1 MESKGKRYL
10 ENLAIQQANLVCGTT
25 IGIARY
31 EPPIDEPIDF
41 DVLIIDEASK
51 ATVMEFLVPAV
62 RAKKWILVGDH
73 RQLPPY
79 VDEQEIRIYVQRFFE
94 KQDENNDEKDDNE
107 VTIYDE
113 RTNNLIASLR
123 RFHEEMHALGEG
135 EPKPHWDRIINLF
148 DMKRKPII
156 SIQEMI
162 NFALGS
168 CFHYFLQRIDESR
181 NGRLDVQ
188 YRMPLILADFIN
200 ESIYK
205 GSLSTSNS
213 AKSHGLELPAIP
225 NLGIKSIKDPM
236 TFISTESLPSDS
248 ETPGRYKGYY
258 NSPEAGLIAELIS
271 SFSEIDAEKL
281 GYTDKT
287 PLTIGV
293 ITYYAG
299 QSREIN
305 KQLRKVESIERERG
319 WRYVV
324 PNKPIKIRVSI
335 VDRFQGQEQ
344 DIVILSLTRSNRYG
358 NIGFLK
364 NLQRVNVSLSR
375 AKQNLIIVGN
385 ASFFAGLKL
394 TPAPI
399 LKELAKYCA
408 KNKLIR
414 YPESDN
420 DVIDD

>member
-1 MESKGKRYL
+1 
-10 ENLAIQQANLVCGTT
+10 
-25 IGIARY
+25 
-31 EPPIDEPIDF
+31 
-41 DVLIIDEASK
+41 
-51 ATVMEFLVPAV
+51 
-62 RAKKWILVGDH
+62 
-73 RQLPPY
+73 
-79 VDEQEIRIYVQRFFE
+79 
-94 KQDENNDEKDDNE
+94 
-107 VTIYDE
+107 
-113 RTNNLIASLR
+113 
-123 RFHEEMHALGEG
+123 
-135 EPKPHWDRIINLF
+135 
-148 DMKRKPII
+148 
-156 SIQEMI
+156 
-162 NFALGS
+162 
-168 CFHYFLQRIDESR
+168 
-181 NGRLDVQ
+181 
-188 YRMPLILADFIN
+188 MPLILADFIN

>member
-148 DMKRKPII
+148 DMK
-156 SIQEMI
+156 
-162 NFALGS
+162 
-168 CFHYFLQRIDESR
+168 ES
-181 NGRLDVQ
+181 Q
-188 YRMPLILADFIN
+188 
-200 ESIYK
+200 
-205 GSLSTSNS
+205 
-213 AKSHGLELPAIP
+213 
-225 NLGIKSIKDPM
+225 
-236 TFISTESLPSDS
+236 
-248 ETPGRYKGYY
+248 
-258 NSPEAGLIAELIS
+258 
-271 SFSEIDAEKL
+271 
-281 GYTDKT
+281 
-287 PLTIGV
+287 
-293 ITYYAG
+293 
-299 QSREIN
+299 
-305 KQLRKVESIERERG
+305 
-319 WRYVV
+319 
-324 PNKPIKIRVSI
+324 
-335 VDRFQGQEQ
+335 
-344 DIVILSLTRSNRYG
+344 
-358 NIGFLK
+358 
-364 NLQRVNVSLSR
+364 
-375 AKQNLIIVGN
+375 
-385 ASFFAGLKL
+385 
-394 TPAPI
+394 
-399 LKELAKYCA
+399 
-408 KNKLIR
+408 
-414 YPESDN
+414 
-420 DVIDD
+420 